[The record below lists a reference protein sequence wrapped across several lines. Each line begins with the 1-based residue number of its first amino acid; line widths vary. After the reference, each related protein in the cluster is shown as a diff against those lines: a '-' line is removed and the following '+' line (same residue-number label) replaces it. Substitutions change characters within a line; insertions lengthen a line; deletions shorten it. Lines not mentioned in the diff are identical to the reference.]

1 MTDHQK
7 KKRKQRKS
15 KTPEESLCLGACSLV
30 SQGLPS
36 VIQEGELVP
45 CSAQEPL
52 SLGASSL
59 ARLWGSGEDEGEEPF
74 LILDPKPFF
83 PDHQPP
89 FERYSFRPEHLD
101 NWGGLYWRVIEDP
114 ATLVGPKAELL
125 KAKLQRGFEEFSPA
139 SERVDLERL
148 GADLQELLQL
158 RRTPDPAPEQ
168 SPLPAIPSSPQSPPL
183 PTQPHPLPPAA
194 PEQALPPP
202 ADQAP
207 EQAQPLPLL
216 AQPPLLSAQLLQ
228 SRRFPCLWSLRLL
241 IRTSLL
247 SLWPQFPRRFPF
259 TTSSPGL
266 APSAG
271 SSAVAYGFPEGGAS
285 VTCGSSCS
293 GAAEDVATCGGS
305 PPLLAFAGVPACSLA
320 PFPSAPSGS
329 LLGPFLGPSFC
340 LLGPSGVPSG
350 SDLLAVCGRRR
361 GALPNPRPEALFPRP
376 STALRAIFFPT
387 GASGQL
393 GRTLLE
399 GDRGPGHSSGSQ
411 GGTTQSQTPEGLRG
425 VLSRFGAGR
434 PRTSR
439 GGPAG
444 ATPAPEDS
452 GPRTGAIASTGDSII
467 PAITSAA
474 YAAAS
479 SAACCTRAGTSST
492 SGPGSRTGAAASAAG
507 AAAFAVSAVAPEQ
520 ALPLPVVPK
529 TPDPD
534 LTPIPLAPVPEEV
547 PRDSIEAPPSTEE
560 EELEWDPSGTLLT
573 TPSPS
578 PRRARP
584 RLRVLMSVSHKGRG
598 HRRRARVP
606 PSLPPGSPSLACA
619 GAQGA
624 PAGPGPPARLSPA
637 GSPSRPRR
645 LASLPPPVPRRS
657 PTGSPR
663 AAPPSL
669 ADLPAPVRRRTS
681 PPAAAPPLSLPSP
694 GSLPAPSPP
703 SPVLP
708 PAPSLA
714 PSSVPH
720 SVSSAPLGSLPAPTS
735 WPSAVPPAAS
745 RRPLGL
751 PRAPLCSPA
760 FSPFSPASFPPS
772 FAPPFSVP
780 AFPSPPSV
788 FVPPVSA
795 PPFPLHE
802 IANRLPMFGGLK
814 H

>member
-1 MTDHQK
+1 MTDPQK

-207 EQAQPLPLL
+207 EQAQPLPLP
-216 AQPPLLSAQLLQ
+216 AQPPLLSAQL
-228 SRRFPCLWSLRLL
+228 
-241 IRTSLL
+241 
-247 SLWPQFPRRFPF
+247 
-259 TTSSPGL
+259 
-266 APSAG
+266 
-271 SSAVAYGFPEGGAS
+271 
-285 VTCGSSCS
+285 
-293 GAAEDVATCGGS
+293 S
-305 PPLLAFAGVPACSLA
+305 PPPPA
-320 PFPSAPSGS
+320 
-329 LLGPFLGPSFC
+329 
-340 LLGPSGVPSG
+340 
-350 SDLLAVCGRRR
+350 
-361 GALPNPRPEALFPRP
+361 
-376 STALRAIFFPT
+376 
-387 GASGQL
+387 
-393 GRTLLE
+393 
-399 GDRGPGHSSGSQ
+399 
-411 GGTTQSQTPEGLRG
+411 
-425 VLSRFGAGR
+425 
-434 PRTSR
+434 
-439 GGPAG
+439 
-444 ATPAPEDS
+444 
-452 GPRTGAIASTGDSII
+452 
-467 PAITSAA
+467 
-474 YAAAS
+474 
-479 SAACCTRAGTSST
+479 
-492 SGPGSRTGAAASAAG
+492 
-507 AAAFAVSAVAPEQ
+507 APEQ

-584 RLRVLMSVSHKGRG
+584 RLRVLMGRLRDLV
-598 HRRRARVP
+598 RRLGSRLQVPLRDFVAWPRSLRRFLGGRLRVP
-606 PSLPPGSPSLACA
+606 RGRRLRRLRIFPLRSLLGPFLGPSFCLLGPSGVPSGSDLPAVCGPS
-619 GAQGA
+619 G
-624 PAGPGPPARLSPA
+624 RLPSPA
-637 GSPSRPRR
+637 G
-645 LASLPPPVPRRS
+645 
-657 PTGSPR
+657 
-663 AAPPSL
+663 APEL
-669 ADLPAPVRRRTS
+669 
-681 PPAAAPPLSLPSP
+681 
-694 GSLPAPSPP
+694 
-703 SPVLP
+703 
-708 PAPSLA
+708 
-714 PSSVPH
+714 
-720 SVSSAPLGSLPAPTS
+720 
-735 WPSAVPPAAS
+735 
-745 RRPLGL
+745 
-751 PRAPLCSPA
+751 
-760 FSPFSPASFPPS
+760 
-772 FAPPFSVP
+772 
-780 AFPSPPSV
+780 
-788 FVPPVSA
+788 
-795 PPFPLHE
+795 E
-802 IANRLPMFGGLK
+802 
-814 H
+814 